1 MMIDYIL
8 KHRWLT
14 LVFNL
19 LAIPVGLLL
28 IAFGRQWLLLVT
40 KNARNLPD
48 FGGHFLEFLVFV
60 LFGVLVF
67 TLGCG
72 ASAGSVYALITTR
85 YFKRPIDDLPLLAR
99 NIVVVVSMVAVGLTT
114 LGFATGM
121 FLVLLL
127 LVLPS

>member
-1 MMIDYIL
+1 MMIDYIV

-14 LVFNL
+14 LVLNL
-19 LAIPVGLLL
+19 LAIPIGLFLMR
-28 IAFGRQWLLLVT
+28 FGRQWFLLVT

-72 ASAGSVYALITTR
+72 VIAGSVYALITTR
-85 YFKRPIDDLPLLAR
+85 CFKRSIDDLPLLAR

-114 LGFATGM
+114 LAVATGV
-121 FLVLLL
+121 FLILLS
-127 LVLPS
+127 LV